1 MKLIKVMI
9 LLMVSGMCYAQY
21 SNHQLYQAYLNK
33 EMSVWEEYIVS
44 AKWENLSLDA
54 QKQLLNYEYGFTAF
68 MLTVDTDKAREF
80 IALFEK
86 HLELLKPKIT
96 AARYHA
102 YLASLYTYQLALN
115 KIQFMKYAKNI
126 FANVDRA
133 MELDNQDPLVL
144 SMKGNVEFYSP
155 LGSKKKALEFFQK
168 ADKLYAEKGA
178 EYEQW
183 NHKAVEM
190 NIEMCKEKLNK

>member
-1 MKLIKVMI
+1 
-9 LLMVSGMCYAQY
+9 MVSGMCYAQY

-86 HLELLKPKIT
+86 HRGTKYSDEALDLFEKAMAEL
-96 AARYHA
+96 
-102 YLASLYTYQLALN
+102 
-115 KIQFMKYAKNI
+115 
-126 FANVDRA
+126 
-133 MELDNQDPLVL
+133 
-144 SMKGNVEFYSP
+144 KGE
-155 LGSKKKALEFFQK
+155 
-168 ADKLYAEKGA
+168 
-178 EYEQW
+178 
-183 NHKAVEM
+183 
-190 NIEMCKEKLNK
+190 

>member
-1 MKLIKVMI
+1 
-9 LLMVSGMCYAQY
+9 
-21 SNHQLYQAYLNK
+21 
-33 EMSVWEEYIVS
+33 
-44 AKWENLSLDA
+44 
-54 QKQLLNYEYGFTAF
+54 
-68 MLTVDTDKAREF
+68 
-80 IALFEK
+80 
-86 HLELLKPKIT
+86 
-96 AARYHA
+96 
-102 YLASLYTYQLALN
+102 
-115 KIQFMKYAKNI
+115 
-126 FANVDRA
+126 

-144 SMKGNVEFYSP
+144 SMKGNVEFYSQ